1 MSELNQLAMDC
12 HPSAKIKQDVSLMP
26 NFIIEPWNGIA
37 CGNLFLEK
45 SSHMT
50 RDVGYF

>member
-1 MSELNQLAMDC
+1 
-12 HPSAKIKQDVSLMP
+12 MP

-50 RDVGYF
+50 RDVGYFWQVCSKFSF